1 MKRHTLAI
9 KGMGSNHCVM
19 VVKNI
24 ISNHNGADIENIEI
38 GSATI
43 RVDETLTSKEAVV
56 AAIEKMGYKVES

>member
-1 MKRHTLAI
+1 MKTHTLAI

-24 ISNHNGADIENIEI
+24 IGRHNGADIESIEI

-43 RVDETLTSKEAVV
+43 RLDETQTSKEAVV
-56 AAIEKMGYKVES
+56 EAIEKMGYKVES